1 MANVNSFRSSVNTME
16 QYIYINGV
24 RMNYAEYKKQLKAK
38 EKAKKDEKKAK
49 QAQALIRQ
57 LPPYIDSMIKHI
69 KVLKSLAAYYDNGY
83 RQWGAIARDIINNP
97 FIKSSFLKYRMRTRE
112 MNAILE
118 DIRKIGGK
126 NEKNVFQYIEKL
138 SYKID
143 DMRTEI
149 YSLTRGVNDSRVC
162 EFHKDKECINGNGRR
177 LGLQVLMFKALHSMS
192 KIDELIKE
200 LNQIASDGLDAMD
213 YNYQN
218 GRYSNGIQF

>member
-49 QAQALIRQ
+49 RAQALIRQ

-83 RQWGAIARDIINNP
+83 RQWGTIARDIINNP
-97 FIKSSFLKYRMRTRE
+97 FIKSSFLNYRMRTRE

-200 LNQIASDGLDAMD
+200 LNQIASDGLDVMD

>member
-1 MANVNSFRSSVNTME
+1 MANVNSFRSSVNAME

-24 RMNYAEYKKQLKAK
+24 RMNYTEYKRQLKAK
-38 EKAKKDEKKAK
+38 EKSKKDEKKTK
-49 QAQALIRQ
+49 RTQAFIRQ

-83 RQWGAIARDIINNP
+83 RQWGIVARDIINNP
-97 FIKSSFLKYRMRTRE
+97 LIQTSFLKYRIRTRE
-112 MNAILE
+112 MNSILE

-149 YSLTRGVNDSRVC
+149 YSLTRSVYDSRVC
-162 EFHKDKECINGNGRR
+162 EFYKDKECINGNGRR
-177 LGLQVLMFKALHSMS
+177 LGLQVLMYKALDSMS

-200 LNQIASDGLDAMD
+200 LNQIASNGLDVMN

>member
-1 MANVNSFRSSVNTME
+1 MANVNSFYNSVNAME

-24 RMNYAEYKKQLKAK
+24 KMTYAEYKKQLKAK
-38 EKAKKDEKKAK
+38 EKAKKEEKKTK
-49 QAQALIRQ
+49 RAQALIRQ

-69 KVLKSLAAYYDNGY
+69 KVLKSLSAYYDNGY
-83 RQWGAIARDIINNP
+83 RQWGIVARDIINNP
-97 FIKSSFLKYRMRTRE
+97 LIKSSFLKYRIRTRE
-112 MNAILE
+112 MNTILE

-149 YSLTRGVNDSRVC
+149 CNLSQGVYDSRVC
-162 EFHKDKECINGNGRR
+162 EFYKDKECINGNGRR
-177 LGLQVLMFKALHSMS
+177 LGLKVLMRKAYTSMS

-200 LNQIASDGLDAMD
+200 LNQIASKGLDVTD
-213 YNYQN
+213 YNYHN
-218 GRYSNGIQF
+218 GRYTNGIQF